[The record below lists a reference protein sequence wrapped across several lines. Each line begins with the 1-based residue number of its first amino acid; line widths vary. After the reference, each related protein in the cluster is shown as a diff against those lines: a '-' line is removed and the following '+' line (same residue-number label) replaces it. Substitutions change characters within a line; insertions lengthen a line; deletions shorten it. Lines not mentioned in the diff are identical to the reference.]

1 MWCVCTIKRLIQNQF
16 MIRFRWM
23 NPTFIRVIAHRQ
35 GCRLVSSYRT
45 FLSCLVCSQST
56 DSEPVYDQPNLYQS
70 RYSDSEHDRA
80 SSASPPAS
88 DDIYSEV
95 QPDDN
100 TTDEHLVRPS
110 FVRTRRDLY
119 KGKHCSRLIL
129 YLYLRKYAGIT
140 LSSCLLFH
148 LCIARVSVCLDFV
161 WKMSS
166 KSQNVA
172 NQTLHYGSFSS
183 WVDR

>member
-1 MWCVCTIKRLIQNQF
+1 MDHHTEPF
-16 MIRFRWM
+16 
-23 NPTFIRVIAHRQ
+23 
-35 GCRLVSSYRT
+35 
-45 FLSCLVCSQST
+45 CLVCSQST

-140 LSSCLLFH
+140 LSSCLPFH
-148 LCIARVSVCLDFV
+148 LCICQGVC
-161 WKMSS
+161 MSWFCVENVFQVTECCQPNTALWVILIMS
-166 KSQNVA
+166 GLLASRRESQ
-172 NQTLHYGSFSS
+172 
-183 WVDR
+183 